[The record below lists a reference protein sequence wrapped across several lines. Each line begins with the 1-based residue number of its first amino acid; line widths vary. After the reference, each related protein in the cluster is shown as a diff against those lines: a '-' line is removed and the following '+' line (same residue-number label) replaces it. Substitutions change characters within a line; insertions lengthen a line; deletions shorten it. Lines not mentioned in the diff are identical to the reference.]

1 MVEYIVIIALIL
13 AAGYWIIRPLLRPDS
28 VDDMQIPKTD
38 DALWQLELQKEGAY
52 ATIQELEFDLKMG
65 KLSSEDYEALKR
77 QYKNEAIDCIKAI
90 DDLKNAQK
98 EVADMT
104 AADLAAKME
113 QEISAMRT
121 RGATD
126 NPHIFCSQCGT
137 QSSLQDRFCCSC
149 GAKLARAEPRL
160 SHG

>member
-1 MVEYIVIIALIL
+1 MVEYFVIIAMIL
-13 AAGYWIIRPLLRPDS
+13 AAGYWVIRPLLRPVS
-28 VDDMQIPKTD
+28 VDRMQTPKTD

-77 QYKNEAIDCIKAI
+77 QYKYEAIDCIKAI
-90 DDLKNAQK
+90 DDLKNAKK
-98 EVADMT
+98 ETANMT
-104 AADLAAKME
+104 EADLEEEIE

-121 RGATD
+121 RGSTD
-126 NPHIFCSQCGT
+126 NPHIFCTQCGS
-137 QSSLQDRFCCSC
+137 QSSLQDRFCFSC
-149 GAKLARAEPRL
+149 GAKLTHGKLRL